1 MKRTRMFTAFA
12 LVALALAGCQ
22 LTPPVAEYTIEQ
34 FLDTTAI
41 FGGSF
46 SPDEKTILFS
56 SNQSGI
62 YNAYVMPV
70 EGGEATQLT
79 DSTTDSIFALSYFPN
94 DSRILFQQ
102 DRGGNEINHIYV
114 RHEDGTTKE
123 LTPGEKARAAFYGWA
138 HDGKSF
144 YYGSNQRNPKF
155 MDIYEMDIDGFKPTL
170 VYRNDAGYG
179 FGGISNDKRYLAF
192 VKAITTNNNEMY
204 LYDRT
209 TKKLTH
215 LSPHEGAASF
225 TPADFSVD
233 SKSLYYTTNE
243 NGEFARLK
251 RYDIPSGAS
260 EAVEKAD
267 WDIVGSFFSHN
278 GKYRVTTINNDA
290 RTEIQVDDTATG
302 ERVALPTLPDG
313 VMTSVGIS
321 RSEKWMRFYLNG
333 SRSPN
338 NLFVLDL
345 ETGRHHQLTDTM
357 NPEIAQR
364 DLVEA
369 EVIRYPSFDGLEIPA
384 IFYKPHNASAR
395 NKVPALVWVH
405 GGPGG
410 QSRTGYSGLIQYLVN
425 HGYAVLAVNNRG
437 SSGYGKTFTQ
447 LDDLKHGEDD
457 LDDCVEA
464 KKFLIGTGFVDENK
478 IGIIGGSYGG
488 YMTLA
493 ALTFRPEEFAV
504 GVDMFGISNWV
515 RTLNSIPPWWEAFR
529 EALYKEIGNP
539 KTQEEMLRAKSPLFH
554 AEQIVKPLMVLQGAN
569 DPRVIQPESDD
580 IVEAVK
586 KNGVPVEYIVF
597 EDEGHG
603 FRKKE
608 NQVRGYRAIL
618 DFLDKH
624 LKGIGGS

>member
-1 MKRTRMFTAFA
+1 MKRTQTFAVFA
-12 LVALALAGCQ
+12 LVAMALTGCQ

-56 SNQSGI
+56 SNESGI
-62 YNAYVMPV
+62 YNAYTMPV

-79 DSTTDSIFALSYFPN
+79 DSTADSIFALSYFPN
-94 DSRILFQQ
+94 DNRILYRS
-102 DRGGNEINHIYV
+102 DKGGNEIRHIYV
-114 RHEDGTTKE
+114 RNEDGTTKE
-123 LTPGEKARAAFYGWA
+123 LTPGEKARAVFYGWA

-144 YYGSNQRNPKF
+144 FYGSNQRDPRF
-155 MDIYEMDIDGFKPTL
+155 MDIYEMDADGFKPKL

-225 TPADFSVD
+225 APADFSAD

-243 NGEFARLK
+243 NGEFTRLK
-251 RYDIPSGAS
+251 RYDILSGAS

-267 WDIVGSFFSHN
+267 WDIIGFFFSHN
-278 GKYRVTTINNDA
+278 GQYRVTTINNDA
-290 RTEIQVDDTATG
+290 QTEIQVYDTATG
-302 ERVALPTLPDG
+302 ERVDLPALPDG

-338 NLFVLDL
+338 NLYVLDL

-437 SSGYGKTFTQ
+437 SSGYGKTFNQ

-464 KKFLIGTGFVDENK
+464 KKFLIATGFVDENK

-515 RTLNSIPPWWEAFR
+515 RTLNSIPPWWEEFR
-529 EALYKEIGNP
+529 EALYQEIGNP
-539 KTQEEMLRAKSPLFH
+539 KTQEKMLRAKSPLFH
-554 AEQIVKPLMVLQGAN
+554 SEQIVKPLMVLQGAN

-608 NQVRGYRAIL
+608 NQIRGYRAIL
-618 DFLDKH
+618 DFLDQH
-624 LKGIGGS
+624 LKGIEGS